1 MIRGELDRGKD
12 RDYYHLQGNIP
23 LEIDSCV
30 PVEHRDR
37 AENSDD
43 DRGDVSLRMGP
54 IDNP

>member
-1 MIRGELDRGKD
+1 MIRGELGRGKD